1 MSTVSGSGCR
11 VPGVRTT
18 AWCLTVMVAVQQAS
32 WAAAA
37 GFERRWVYASETS
50 AVLYWTTGDVTV
62 PARSYVEYET
72 PGREKTRTPLTLEA
86 RWAQW
91 HRIRGLPPDQ
101 ARTCR
106 LVNVDPKT
114 GAETKSEPI
123 EVPSL
128 RDTKA
133 IRIPQQV
140 KGPPFVLDRPGAH
153 YVLTEDVAA
162 KGTAFE
168 ITAPDVTLDLD
179 GHTVVFGDDTDDQ
192 VRGVWAHNR
201 GKATICNGH
210 IVQGRRSKAYSTA
223 VESRWREAP
232 TEIFAISTDV
242 HLRCAYPV
250 KFLGKATDVA
260 VHHNLLTSRVIDIE
274 SRHYPGND
282 LLRLDVSGGAI
293 AVHDNLLTEGCHVGI
308 RLAGQGGRVEVHHN
322 DIRHH
327 QQYVNG
333 YAIAA
338 ACPGAD
344 IHHNRITSC
353 GRGVHLTRE
362 GIRLH
367 HNHLDLVG
375 HQQLDDIPAKSRPF
389 KHHLVELHGI
399 KLEGR
404 RVNGC
409 KVHEN
414 TVRIIQR
421 QPLDSGG
428 KGSPEDKAATG
439 VYLRGTAT
447 ALRSDRLVDG
457 TQRWERDRWR
467 GCHVRYAPGLPPV
480 RITGNDATALFASFQ
495 AAKPG
500 EYAIYMP
507 WQYVPATPLNVAC
520 YDPNAMNEV
529 YHNTFVALTTY
540 PKPRHGGYGSSG
552 QWAAPLYLVG
562 MTHGPARPGSHSIL
576 LRGNRFVTNDLF
588 VGASRP
594 VNMTVRVE
602 GNTFALA
609 ETPPPTE
616 RSERFHRIGEPL
628 GAALKAGKNVFEDE
642 AER

>member
-1 MSTVSGSGCR
+1 MGAVPGCGCR
-11 VPGVRTT
+11 VAGVRKT
-18 AWCLTVMVAVQQAS
+18 AWCLTVLVAVQQAS

-72 PGREKTRTPLTLEA
+72 PGRERTRTPLTLEA

-91 HRIRGLPPDQ
+91 HRIRGLPPDR

-140 KGPPFVLDRPGAH
+140 TGPPFVLDKPGAT
-153 YVLTEDVAA
+153 YVLTEDVRA

-168 ITAPDVTLDLD
+168 IAAPDVTLDLD

-192 VRGVWAHNR
+192 VRGVWAHNQ

-210 IVQGRRSKAYSTA
+210 VAQGRRSKAYSTA

-260 VHHNLLTSRVIDIE
+260 VHHNLLASRVIDLE

-308 RLAGQGGRVEVHHN
+308 RLAGQGGKVEVHHN

-338 ACPGAD
+338 SCPGMD
-344 IHHNRITSC
+344 VHHNRITSC

-367 HNHLDLVG
+367 HNHLDLFG
-375 HQQLDDIPAKSRPF
+375 HQHLDDIPAKSRPF
-389 KHHLVELHGI
+389 KHQQVELHGI
-399 KLEGR
+399 KFEGK
-404 RVNGC
+404 RVKNC
-409 KVHEN
+409 KVHDN
-414 TVRIIQR
+414 FVRIVQR
-421 QPLDSGG
+421 QPLDSQGRG
-428 KGSPEDKAATG
+428 AAEHKVTTG
-439 VYLRGTAT
+439 VYLRGKPT
-447 ALRSDRLVDG
+447 ALHRDRLVDA
-457 TQRWERDRWR
+457 TRRWEKDRWR
-467 GCHVRYAPGLPPV
+467 QYLVKYAPDAPPA
-480 RITGNDATALFASFQ
+480 RITGNDATTLFGELR
-495 AAKPG
+495 AAKPS
-500 EYAIYMP
+500 EYTIYQR
-507 WQYVPATPLNVAC
+507 WEYVPATPLNVAC
-520 YDPNAMNEV
+520 YDPNAANEV
-529 YHNTFVALTTY
+529 YDNTFVAVTTY
-540 PKPRHGGYGSSG
+540 RATRHGGYGRSG
-552 QWAAPLYLVG
+552 QWAAALYLVG
-562 MTHGPARPGSHSIL
+562 MDKGRAAGDGFSIHIH
-576 LRGNRFVTNDLF
+576 GNRFQSNDLF
-588 VGASRP
+588 VGAARP
-594 VNMTVRVE
+594 VTMTVRVE
-602 GNTFALA
+602 GNRFELA
-609 ETPPPTE
+609 KESPPTE
-616 RSERFHRIGEPL
+616 GRSPFRRIGP
-628 GAALKAGKNVFEDE
+628 ALEASIKAGGNQGL
-642 AER
+642 